1 MNLGAVTGSAT
12 SLVSGRFLLVG
23 YLPTCAGSFFLLS
36 LVWAG
41 APNRPPAF
49 RSAWKAATTLG
60 AGEILMLFLLL
71 LVVAVL
77 FHPLQL
83 SVVKLLEGYWPAR
96 VSALTTYGVRRQNQR
111 RARLSASTALA
122 PGIPPTPSEV
132 RRAGLALV
140 VLRQS
145 FPSEGDLTRPT
156 RLGNALAAAEDR
168 AGRPYGWD
176 APVAWPRLYP
186 LLGDPVRVMV
196 DNRRDML
203 DAMVRLSVTGM
214 VCGIGSVVLLAPTG
228 RWVLLSAVP
237 LLLARLAYGA
247 AVAAALSYGE
257 ALRVAFDLHRFD
269 LYGALR
275 IDVPAT
281 RDDERQVNTALCDFW
296 RQGRDLGQD
305 YAHPGTTAAADA
317 TSLPIPAPAPA
328 PLPISPPTPA
338 PAPAPAPGMSDPGGP
353 ANIP

>member
-1 MNLGAVTGSAT
+1 MNLGTVAGSAN

-49 RSAWKAATTLG
+49 RNAWAAATTLG

-71 LVVAVL
+71 LMVAVL

-96 VSALTTYGVRRQNQR
+96 MSALTTYGVRRQNQHR
-111 RARLSASTALA
+111 SRLSAGTALA
-122 PGIPPTPSEV
+122 PGVPPTPSEV

-140 VLRQS
+140 VLRQR
-145 FPSEGDLTRPT
+145 FPSESGLTRPT

-203 DAMVRLSVTGM
+203 DAMVRLSVTGL

-257 ALRVAFDLHRFD
+257 GLRVAFDLHRFD

-281 RDDERQVNTALCDFW
+281 RDEERQVNAVLCDFW

-305 YAHPGTTAAADA
+305 YAHPGPTATATADA
-317 TSLPIPAPAPA
+317 NAVPTSLP
-328 PLPISPPTPA
+328 SPA

>member
-1 MNLGAVTGSAT
+1 MNLGTVAGSAT

-60 AGEILMLFLLL
+60 VGEILMLFLLL

-83 SVVKLLEGYWPAR
+83 SVVKFLEGYWPSR
-96 VSALTTYGVRRQNQR
+96 MSALTTYGVRRQNQR
-111 RARLSASTALA
+111 RSRLSAGTALT
-122 PGIPPTPSEV
+122 PGGPPAPSEV
-132 RRAGLALV
+132 RRAGLALI

-145 FPSEGDLTRPT
+145 FPSESGLTRPT
-156 RLGNALAAAEDR
+156 RLGNTLAAAEDR

-186 LLGDPVRVMV
+186 LLADPVRIMV

-203 DAMVRLSVTGM
+203 DAMVRLSVTGL
-214 VCGIGSVVLLAPTG
+214 VCGIGSTVLLAPTG
-228 RWVLLSAVP
+228 WWVMLSAAP
-237 LLLARLAYGA
+237 LFLARLAYGA

-269 LYGALR
+269 LYSALR
-275 IDVPAT
+275 IDLPAT
-281 RDDERQVNTALCDFW
+281 RDEERQVNTTLCDFW

-305 YAHPGTTAAADA
+305 YTHPVATADA
-317 TSLPIPAPAPA
+317 TSLS
-328 PLPISPPTPA
+328 L
-338 PAPAPAPGMSDPGGP
+338 PAPAPGMSDLGGS
-353 ANIP
+353 ANTP